1 MTGCAGSSRESKVR
15 VPTTAEEAEKVRK
28 GSLYQNY
35 VPANEAYKAA
45 IRYIVGQAEGRAIQV
60 VVEKRGKVEELR
72 TLKNQ

>member
-1 MTGCAGSSRESKVR
+1 MNWAQ
-15 VPTTAEEAEKVRK
+15 AA
-28 GSLYQNY
+28 SLRQLG
-35 VPANEAYKAA
+35 ANEAYKAA